1 MHNSENDFFLKL
13 TRNQKAWKAKLLAI
27 GVEVTRYLTEEIFT
41 AMGCNCAKF
50 YFCRGYDIKSYF
62 PDDCAPQLSSFEI
75 IITPE
80 KQNSAHRVYKHTK
93 IKTILKYI
101 YYIYS

>member
-1 MHNSENDFFLKL
+1 MIFYRGNLYRYGLQLCKILFL
-13 TRNQKAWKAKLLAI
+13 
-27 GVEVTRYLTEEIFT
+27 Y
-41 AMGCNCAKF
+41 
-50 YFCRGYDIKSYF
+50 RGYDIKSYF

-80 KQNSAHRVYKHTK
+80 KQNSAHWVYKHNK